1 MSTSAWFKDFLADCL
16 SHIPWISFRKMFG
29 EYAIYKDGVT
39 IGLLCDD
46 TVFFKVH
53 PVSTEL
59 LGESQETWAPYPWA
73 KPWYVIPEEIY
84 SDRDRIAGLVNALGN
99 AIEKKEKKPK
109 KKKD

>member
-1 MSTSAWFKDFLADCL
+1 
-16 SHIPWISFRKMFG
+16 MFG

-59 LGESQETWAPYPWA
+59 LGESQET
-73 KPWYVIPEEIY
+73 
-84 SDRDRIAGLVNALGN
+84 
-99 AIEKKEKKPK
+99 
-109 KKKD
+109 